1 MTLSPSQVP
10 VVVPSATAPATTP
23 ATTPAQAPVVP
34 VSVLNNSRIKGL
46 ADRASARF
54 RAGGWPV
61 ATTGNYR
68 GGNIAQTTVYYAPGQ
83 QASAERFAKQ
93 FGIPRVAPRFPG
105 IPVQGMTVIL
115 TRDYRA

>member
-1 MTLSPSQVP
+1 
-10 VVVPSATAPATTP
+10 
-23 ATTPAQAPVVP
+23 
-34 VSVLNNSRIKGL
+34 
-46 ADRASARF
+46 
-54 RAGGWPV
+54 V